1 MINKDY
7 IQINRI
13 KRLKLILPTIALFI
27 ILILIFQSINFDM
40 RPENSNNKSIISD
53 QSEEGVLKPSMLGET
68 SSGQPFELNA
78 LKASP
83 LGPGLQD
90 IKLENVS
97 IVIGVNPLEK
107 ISINSRSAK
116 YFAKSNIAI
125 FFDDILAKTGNGYD
139 FIAQVVNVNLDTGFT
154 FLDGPVKGSKG
165 DILFNAGHVEIHER
179 GNKIFISSGVELI
192 IPSSFLNKESKG
204 Q

>member
-7 IQINRI
+7 IQTNRI
-13 KRLKLILPTIALFI
+13 KKLKLILPAIAIVI
-27 ILILIFQSINFDM
+27 ICVLIVQSINFDIESDN
-40 RPENSNNKSIISD
+40 PNVKSAISD
-53 QSEEGVLKPSMLGET
+53 QPDEGVLKPSMLGET

-83 LGPGLQD
+83 LGPNLQD

-97 IVIGVNPLEK
+97 IVIGDTPLQK

-165 DILFNAGHVEIHER
+165 DILFNAGHVEVHER
-179 GNKIFISSGVELI
+179 GDKIFISSGVEMI
-192 IPSSFLNKESKG
+192 IPSNFLNKGDKDL
-204 Q
+204 

>member
-7 IQINRI
+7 IHTNRI
-13 KRLKLILPTIALFI
+13 KKLKLILPAIAIVI
-27 ILILIFQSINFDM
+27 ICILIFQSINFDL
-40 RPENSNNKSIISD
+40 ESNNPNIKLVTSD
-53 QSEEGVLKPSMLGET
+53 QPEEGVLKPSMLGET

-83 LGPGLQD
+83 LGPNLQD

-97 IVIGVNPLEK
+97 IVIGDTPLQK

-125 FFDDILAKTGNGYD
+125 FFDDILAKTGSGYD
-139 FIAQVVNVNLDTGFT
+139 FICLLYT
-154 FLDGPVKGSKG
+154 S
-165 DILFNAGHVEIHER
+165 
-179 GNKIFISSGVELI
+179 
-192 IPSSFLNKESKG
+192 PSPRD
-204 Q
+204 

>member
-7 IQINRI
+7 IHTNRI
-13 KRLKLILPTIALFI
+13 KKLKLILPAIAIVI
-27 ILILIFQSINFDM
+27 ICILIFQSINFDLESDNPNI
-40 RPENSNNKSIISD
+40 RLATSD
-53 QSEEGVLKPSMLGET
+53 QPEEGVLKPSMLGET
-68 SSGQPFELNA
+68 SSGQSFELNA

-83 LGPGLQD
+83 LGPNLQD

-97 IVIGVNPLEK
+97 IVIGDTPLQK

-125 FFDDILAKTGNGYD
+125 FFDDILAKTGSGYN

-179 GNKIFISSGVELI
+179 GDKIFISSGVELI
-192 IPSSFLNKESKG
+192 LPSSFLNKGSKG
-204 Q
+204 

>member
-7 IQINRI
+7 IQTNRI
-13 KRLKLILPTIALFI
+13 KKLKLILPAIAIVI
-27 ILILIFQSINFDM
+27 ICILIFQSINFDL
-40 RPENSNNKSIISD
+40 ESNNPNIKLVTSD
-53 QSEEGVLKPSMLGET
+53 QPEEGVLKPSMLGET

-83 LGPGLQD
+83 LGPNLQD

-97 IVIGVNPLEK
+97 IVIGDTPLQK

-125 FFDDILAKTGNGYD
+125 FFDDILAKTGSGYD

-179 GNKIFISSGVELI
+179 GDKIFISSGVELI
-192 IPSSFLNKESKG
+192 LPSSFLSKG
-204 Q
+204 SKD

>member
-1 MINKDY
+1 
-7 IQINRI
+7 
-13 KRLKLILPTIALFI
+13 
-27 ILILIFQSINFDM
+27 M

>member
-53 QSEEGVLKPSMLGET
+53 QPEEGVLKPSMLGET

-192 IPSSFLNKESKG
+192 IPSNFLNKESKG

>member
-7 IQINRI
+7 IHTNRI
-13 KRLKLILPTIALFI
+13 KKLKLILPAIAIVI
-27 ILILIFQSINFDM
+27 ICILIFQSINFDLESDNPNI
-40 RPENSNNKSIISD
+40 RLATSD
-53 QSEEGVLKPSMLGET
+53 QPEEGVLKPSMLGET
-68 SSGQPFELNA
+68 SSGQSFELNA

-83 LGPGLQD
+83 LGPNLQD

-97 IVIGVNPLEK
+97 IVIGDTPLQK

-125 FFDDILAKTGNGYD
+125 FFDDILAKTGSGYD

-179 GNKIFISSGVELI
+179 GDKIFISSGVELI
-192 IPSSFLNKESKG
+192 LPSSFLNKGSKG
-204 Q
+204 

>member
-7 IQINRI
+7 IHINRI
-13 KRLKLILPTIALFI
+13 KKLKLILPAIAI
-27 ILILIFQSINFDM
+27 IIICVLIFQSINFDSESDN
-40 RPENSNNKSIISD
+40 PSIRLANSD
-53 QSEEGVLKPSMLGET
+53 QPEEGVLKPSMLGET

-83 LGPGLQD
+83 LGPNLQD

-97 IVIGVNPLEK
+97 IVIGDTPLQK

-125 FFDDILAKTGNGYD
+125 FFDDILATTGSGYD

-179 GNKIFISSGVELI
+179 GDKIFISSGVELI
-192 IPSSFLNKESKG
+192 LPSSFLNKGSKG
-204 Q
+204 